1 MIAVE
6 EIPGNPKV
14 TDIRGFEISRLG
26 VSSLGIVPPDQ
37 KLTGT
42 VTVKNNLLDPSS
54 DKIIVGFLM
63 PIYDSVHDR
72 YVYLTYS
79 TNITYRGETKS
90 VDFYYGTR
98 ISNQTPP
105 SRGYTQ
111 DYDVKTY
118 AVDWNIEGLTPPY
131 TYGAVPFVAKYVANL
146 FITHTVD
153 SDERVIG
160 IQRTTETFGGYTY
173 YGYDDLE
180 IYNTAWYPDQFTV
193 QAAAEITDFSMSAE

>member
-26 VSSLGIVPPDQ
+26 ASSLGTVPPDQ

-42 VTVKNNLLDPSS
+42 VTVKNNRLDPSS

-63 PIYDSVHDR
+63 PVYDSDNDR
-72 YVYLTYS
+72 YSYLTYS
-79 TNITYRGETKS
+79 EDITLHGETKS
-90 VDFYYGTR
+90 VEFYYGTR

-193 QAAAEITDFSMSAE
+193 QAAAEITDFSMSKE